1 MSPTLLPVLTGEPI
15 ANTFAGAGV
24 KRFSIKGMICG
35 QAKHTISTN
44 ITNDVEF
51 NKKGESNPLNL
62 MTTPDEHTM
71 MGITSHT
78 HRLDECI

>member
-35 QAKHTISTN
+35 QAKHTVSTN
-44 ITNDVEF
+44 ITMWNSIKRK
-51 NKKGESNPLNL
+51 NPPLNL

-71 MGITSHT
+71 MGIKSHT